1 MYTKYIVMDFEVVK
15 FGVIFTLYLYV
26 HIFFY
31 MVFVWDIL
39 LWFNIWYIKK
49 IDRCKK
55 VAYKNLN

>member
-39 LWFNIWYIKK
+39 L
-49 IDRCKK
+49 
-55 VAYKNLN
+55 